1 LGRGARRRALD
12 RVRSPL
18 VDAGSAGQ
26 SAVAGCRQRSAFSSG
41 SSVLCSARSAAP
53 ARRRGTPLRG
63 AVWLPAHPMVLRV
76 HDLIEVLRPDPY
88 RTDGLPFSER
98 SDAMLLAS
106 FQASSTWRS

>member
-1 LGRGARRRALD
+1 LWTLDPRVNRLLQDATAIGFLLWVLG
-12 RVRSPL
+12 V
-18 VDAGSAGQ
+18 
-26 SAVAGCRQRSAFSSG
+26 
-41 SSVLCSARSAAP
+41 VLREVFRP
-53 ARRRGTPLRG
+53 RTMEGTPLRG
-63 AVWLPAHPMVLRV
+63 AVRLPAHPMVLRV